1 MDAGFAA
8 VRRRR
13 QGAMMTSTAP
23 KPSSR
28 ALATTLAL
36 VILAILAFAGNSLL
50 TRAALADGA
59 MGVGAFT
66 GLRLASGAVALV
78 AIALATGRQPWPGK
92 PNAPG
97 IIALFGYAACFTL
110 AYRSIGAATGA
121 LVLFASVQV
130 SMAGLAALRG
140 ERPSATQALGL
151 ALAMAGLVWLL
162 APGLSAPPLGASL
175 LMVAA
180 GASWGVYTLYGRGKV
195 DAVTQTA
202 RNFVGAA
209 PLGLLF
215 WVAQPEGL
223 TTTGVALAIASGA
236 LTSGLGYVIWYAALP
251 ALSASTAGAVQLLV
265 PAVAA
270 AGGLIWLGE
279 PLTAALAGATLLILA
294 GIALTLKR

>member
-1 MDAGFAA
+1 
-8 VRRRR
+8 
-13 QGAMMTSTAP
+13 MTSTAS
-23 KPSSR
+23 KSSFR
-28 ALATTLAL
+28 ALAVTVLL
-36 VILAILAFAGNSLL
+36 VALAILAFAGNSLL

-66 GLRLASGAVALV
+66 GLRLASGAFTLA
-78 AIALATGRQPWPGK
+78 AIALATGRRPWPVQA
-92 PNAPG
+92 NFPG
-97 IIALFGYAACFTL
+97 VLALFGYAACFTL

-140 ERPSATQALGL
+140 ERPNATQALGL
-151 ALAMAGLVWLL
+151 ALAMAGLAWLL
-162 APGLSAPPLGASL
+162 APGLSAPPLGAAL

-202 RNFVGAA
+202 RNFIGAA

-215 WVAQPEGL
+215 WAAQPDGL
-223 TTTGVALAIASGA
+223 TAMGVFLAIASGA
-236 LTSGLGYVIWYAALP
+236 VTSGLGYVIWYAALP

-270 AGGLIWLGE
+270 TGGLIWLGE

-294 GIALTLKR
+294 GIGLTLKR

>member
-1 MDAGFAA
+1 
-8 VRRRR
+8 
-13 QGAMMTSTAP
+13 MTSTVP
-23 KPSSR
+23 KSPSR
-28 ALATTLAL
+28 ALATTLLL

-59 MGVGAFT
+59 MGVGPVT
-66 GLRLASGAVALV
+66 GLRLASGALTLA
-78 AIALATGRQPWPGK
+78 AIAIVTGRRPWPISA
-92 PNAPG
+92 NIPG
-97 IIALFGYAACFTL
+97 ILALFGYAACFTL

-140 ERPSATQALGL
+140 ERPSVPQGFGL
-151 ALAMAGLVWLL
+151 ALAMAGLAWLL
-162 APGLSAPPLGASL
+162 APGLSAPPLGAAL

-180 GASWGVYTLYGRGKV
+180 GVSWGVYTLYGRGNI

-202 RNFVGAA
+202 RNFIGAA

-215 WVAQPEGL
+215 WAAQPEDM
-223 TTTGVALAIASGA
+223 TAMGVTLAIASGA

-279 PLTAALAGATLLILA
+279 PLTAALVGATLLILA
-294 GIALTLKR
+294 GIGLTLKR

>member
-1 MDAGFAA
+1 M
-8 VRRRR
+8 
-13 QGAMMTSTAP
+13 
-23 KPSSR
+23 
-28 ALATTLAL
+28 ATTLFL
-36 VILAILAFAGNSLL
+36 VVLAILAFAGNSLL

-66 GLRLASGAVALV
+66 GLRLASGALTLA
-78 AIALATGRQPWPGK
+78 AIALATGRRPWPVK
-92 PNAPG
+92 ANLPG
-97 IIALFGYAACFTL
+97 VLALFGYAACFTL

-121 LVLFASVQV
+121 LILFASVQV
-130 SMAGLAALRG
+130 SMAALAALRG
-140 ERPSATQALGL
+140 ERPSGTQALGL
-151 ALAMAGLVWLL
+151 ALAMVGLAWLL
-162 APGLSAPPLGASL
+162 APGLSAPPLGAAL

-202 RNFVGAA
+202 RNFIGAA

-215 WVAQPEGL
+215 WAAQPEGM
-223 TTTGVALAIASGA
+223 TAMGVFLAIASGA
-236 LTSGLGYVIWYAALP
+236 VTSGLGYVIWYAALP